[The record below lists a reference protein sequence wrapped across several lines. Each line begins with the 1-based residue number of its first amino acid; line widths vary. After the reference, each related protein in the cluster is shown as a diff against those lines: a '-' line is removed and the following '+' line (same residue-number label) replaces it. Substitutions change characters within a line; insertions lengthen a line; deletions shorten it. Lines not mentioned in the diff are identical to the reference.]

1 MLPENKIKGGSEV
14 TTQQQPSGG
23 GIPSAG
29 QDVRAI
35 PPPNRPS
42 TADLLRGLAD
52 DATTLVR
59 QEVTLAKQEMTEG
72 LAKTAM
78 ASSLLVAAGVL
89 ALYAFG
95 FLLAAAARA
104 IGGPGWLGPLII
116 GGGLVVIAGIL
127 GLIGRARLK
136 KSQVAPNKAREEL
149 KLTAN
154 ELREEI
160 SGRNRGGNSSRDR
173 ADAQAHGGQGG
184 QAH

>member
-1 MLPENKIKGGSEV
+1 V
-14 TTQQQPSGG
+14 TTERQSSGDG
-23 GIPSAG
+23 GVAPASE
-29 QDVRAI
+29 VRAI
-35 PPPNRPS
+35 PPPPDRPS
-42 TADLLRGLAD
+42 TADLLRGLAE

-72 LAKTAM
+72 LTKTAM

-136 KSQVAPNKAREEL
+136 RSKVAPAKAREEL
-149 KLTAN
+149 KQTAN

-173 ADAQAHGGQGG
+173 ADAQAHGG
-184 QAH
+184 